1 MLSLIR
7 MVAEMLLPEGNMRR
21 MCDVMIGLILML
33 GMLQALENVL
43 CGGFF
48 E

>member
-7 MVAEMLLPEGNMRR
+7 LVAEMLLPEGNMRR
-21 MCDVMIGLILML
+21 MSDVIVGLILML
-33 GMLQALENVL
+33 GMLQALKDVL
-43 CGGFF
+43 HGGFF